1 MVNKH
6 LWKMSTIQN
15 REDNDTKKP
24 TKHLL
29 FISFLFQV
37 KLVKTSQDLLIRK
50 YLINLISFLFVLG
63 SKGM

>member
-29 FISFLFQV
+29 FISFFVSDEVSEDISGSFNKEISNKSHLFPFCAWQ
-37 KLVKTSQDLLIRK
+37 
-50 YLINLISFLFVLG
+50 
-63 SKGM
+63 